1 MAPAEKKRQQRQAR
15 NRRYR
20 ERKRVAERLGDAC
33 ETRDAWRRR
42 LHKAT
47 PVEYALSVM
56 LDPRADRKRRDA
68 MCRALLSY
76 ERGGGTLPKKAEPPA
91 PGNGGETP
99 WAVILGGKKE

>member
-1 MAPAEKKRQQRQAR
+1 
-15 NRRYR
+15 
-20 ERKRVAERLGDAC
+20 
-33 ETRDAWRRR
+33 

-76 ERGGGTLPKKAEPPA
+76 ERGGGTLLPGKAEPPV
-91 PGNGGETP
+91 PSNGGETP